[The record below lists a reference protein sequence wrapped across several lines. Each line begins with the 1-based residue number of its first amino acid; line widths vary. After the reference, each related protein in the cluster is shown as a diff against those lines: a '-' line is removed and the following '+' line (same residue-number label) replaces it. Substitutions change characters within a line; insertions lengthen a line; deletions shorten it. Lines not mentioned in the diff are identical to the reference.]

1 MICHSF
7 TTKACNFFNDYNSS
21 IYNLEKPL
29 AFVIT
34 QRRKTLVNVALNCKA
49 VTFGDQTQ
57 YSGKNL
63 VIIKDPS
70 VKATIT
76 NF

>member
-1 MICHSF
+1 MTCHCF
-7 TTKACNFFNDYNSS
+7 TTKACSFFNDYKSS
-21 IYNLEKPL
+21 IYSLERPL

-34 QRRKTLVNVALNCKA
+34 QRRKKLVNVALNCKA
-49 VTFGDQTQ
+49 VTFGDQTR

-76 NF
+76 TF